1 MERSLAVI
9 PVSLA
14 LMRVLGVEGKGT
26 SLWFWDESQKQRRR
40 EIVSSQEGLGL
51 LPWLSLIPGAAVVA
65 LEQLPELIK
74 LA

>member
-1 MERSLAVI
+1 M
-9 PVSLA
+9 
-14 LMRVLGVEGKGT
+14 MRVRGVEGKGT

-40 EIVSSQEGLGL
+40 AIVSSQEGKDF

>member
-1 MERSLAVI
+1 MERAHVI

-14 LMRVLGVEGKGT
+14 LMRVWGVEGKGT

-40 EIVSSQEGLGL
+40 EIVSSQEGQD